1 MPGTVIEEG
10 AVVQYAIVSENTVIG
25 KNAVVGA
32 RPEDIA
38 DKDQW
43 GIAVIGDNLK
53 IGAGA
58 KIEPKAMVSK
68 NVEGVEE

>member
-1 MPGTVIEEG
+1 MPGSVIEEG

-25 KNAVVGA
+25 KNAHIGA
-32 RPEDIA
+32 RPEDIV
-38 DKDQW
+38 DKDKW

-58 KIEPKAMVSK
+58 VIAPKEMIAK
-68 NVEGVEE
+68 DVEGVE